1 MNIQGIRTHF
11 FHTTKFKT
19 TTISIRFLLPLNN
32 QDASINAMLSQS
44 LVDRCEKYQTKEQ
57 FANALDVLYGAGVG
71 SSINGF
77 GQAQTLEL
85 RFKFMNSRFAFAKDE
100 YEIDM
105 INFIKEI
112 VFSPLLSEEVFQEG
126 KKVLLA
132 KIQRMLDDPQSY
144 ANDRVMKIAGKGTS
158 VAISNYGELT
168 TVEKITLEDFT
179 KGYQKLINEAL
190 VDIIVVGNISETL
203 KASLESLPFNE
214 RKSNVET
221 CQIVDL
227 TTLGEIVEHKQIP
240 QSVIQM
246 IYQANI
252 GVQDVNYM
260 KARIMNAML
269 GVFPTSLLFQEVR
282 EKHSLCYSIYS
293 SLIGFDGIL
302 QISTGIKDENIEKTI
317 ALIKEQIE
325 LLKSGAFEEEL
336 LEVTKMMMK
345 NTFKGIKDDPT
356 STINIQY
363 QTILSG
369 VSLFDETTM
378 KQIDE
383 ITKEDI
389 VLMANQL
396 ESIVTYVLTKDETYG
411 KTL

>member
-1 MNIQGIRTHF
+1 MNKQGLRTHF
-11 FHTTKFKT
+11 FPTTKFKT
-19 TTISIRFLLPLNN
+19 TTISIRFLVPLKDH
-32 QDASINAMLSQS
+32 DASINAMLSQS
-44 LVDRCEKYQTKEQ
+44 LVDRCEKYPTKEH

-85 RFKFMNSRFAFAKDE
+85 RFKFMNSRFAFSKEE
-100 YEIDM
+100 YEQDM
-105 INFIKEI
+105 INFIKEL
-112 VFSPLLSEEVFQEG
+112 VFSPLLSEDVFNEG

-158 VAISNYGELT
+158 VAISNYGELA
-168 TVEKITLEDFT
+168 TVENITLEDF
-179 KGYQKLINEAL
+179 KAGYQKLINESMID
-190 VDIIVVGNISETL
+190 VIVVGNVSDTF
-203 KASLESLPFNE
+203 KAALEDLPFTP
-214 RKSNVET
+214 RTTTVET
-221 CQIVDL
+221 CQVVNL
-227 TTLGEIVEHKQIP
+227 EKLGEVVEHKQIP
-240 QSVIQM
+240 QSVIQVV
-246 IYQANI
+246 YQANI
-252 GVQDVNYM
+252 GVQDANYM

-317 ALIKEQIE
+317 TLIKEQVE
-325 LLKSGAFEEEL
+325 RLKSGDFEDEL

-356 STINIQY
+356 ATINIQY

-378 KQIDE
+378 HLIDE
-383 ITKEDI
+383 IVKEDI
-389 VLMANQL
+389 VAMANQL
-396 ESIVTYVLTKDETYG
+396 EPIVTYVLTKDETYG